1 MNKAE
6 IALTKMLM
14 STDPATVADAC
25 AVKCL
30 RLVETRKVPAAATDG
45 VVLLVN
51 PDFLEPLS
59 IDQICGLLVHEVCH
73 VRFAHTARFA
83 DSGWLDHDRANR
95 SMDREIN
102 PLVMKAGY
110 QLPPN
115 GCWPQDI
122 GCENGLSW
130 EEYYQHESASDEQPE
145 DQAEDEQPSDQPE
158 STESD
163 KKQQGGSDDGQQ
175 GEGSPDGQPE
185 AQGGNQPSEQAGDQ
199 KGQVANGVHAAGS
212 LTERFAPEV
221 LGRDED
227 PAELAEEVAEALEDA
242 AEQGKVQPADVKPHR
257 AGTGTQ
263 SQSLQAELVIATDC
277 RWQDAVI
284 GLVATRASGESIA
297 DWSRPSRRSI
307 AQGSYRPSRRKVSG
321 YRLALVLDVSGSCI
335 GFFSEWQSMAREL
348 VEAVPEITEIEIF
361 YHDEH
366 VTGTGS
372 WVRRTGDEVEIK
384 AQGGGGTDFRPVLA
398 EVERSDV
405 DGVILF
411 TDSEGP
417 WPTSCSMDC
426 VTVQP
431 PGSYRQS
438 PIGTT
443 IRIDSWR

>member
-30 RLVETRKVPAAATDG
+30 RLVETREVPAAATDG

-51 PDFLEPLS
+51 PDFLEALS

-73 VRFAHTARFA
+73 VRFGHHARFA
-83 DSGWLDHDRANR
+83 DSGWLDHDRANK

-102 PLVMKAGY
+102 PLVVRAGY
-110 QLPPN
+110 QLPPD
-115 GCWPQDI
+115 GCWPRDI
-122 GCENGLSW
+122 GCNDGLSW
-130 EEYYQHESASDEQPE
+130 EEYYQHEAGSDEQA
-145 DQAEDEQPSDQPE
+145 QDEQSQEQPE
-158 STESD
+158 SSETSD
-163 KKQQGGSDDGQQ
+163 KQQDRSQDGEA
-175 GEGSPDGQPE
+175 GESSPDGKPE
-185 AQGGNQPSEQAGDQ
+185 AQDGNQADSGP
-199 KGQVANGVHAAGS
+199 VVNGVHAPGS

-242 AEQGKVQPADVKPHR
+242 AEQGKVKPSKTQRHK

-263 SQSLQAELVIATDC
+263 SQSLRAELIVATDC

-307 AQGSYRPSRRKVSG
+307 AQGSYRPARRKVSG

-348 VEAVPEITEIEIF
+348 VEAVPEITEIEIY
-361 YHDEH
+361 YHDEK
-366 VTGTGS
+366 VTGNDS
-372 WVRRTGDEVEIK
+372 WDRRTGDEVTIK

-398 EVERSDV
+398 EVERADV
-405 DGVILF
+405 DGAILF
-411 TDSEGP
+411 TDSQGH
-417 WPTSCSMDC
+417 WPYRCSIDC

-438 PIGTT
+438 PFGKT
-443 IRIDSWR
+443 IRINEWQ

>member
-30 RLVETRKVPAAATDG
+30 QLVETREVPAAATDG

-51 PDFLEPLS
+51 PDFLEGLS

-73 VRFAHTARFA
+73 VRFGHNARFA
-83 DSGWLDHDRANR
+83 DSGWLDHDRANK

-102 PLVMKAGY
+102 PLVVRAGY

-115 GCWPQDI
+115 GCWPRDI
-122 GCENGLSW
+122 GCYDGLSW
-130 EEYYQHESASDEQPE
+130 EEYYQHEAGSDEQA
-145 DQAEDEQPSDQPE
+145 QDEQAQDKPE
-158 STESD
+158 STQSD
-163 KKQQGGSDDGQQ
+163 DKQQGGSKDGEQ
-175 GEGSPDGQPE
+175 GESSPDGQPDG
-185 AQGGNQPSEQAGDQ
+185 QDGDQ
-199 KGQVANGVHAAGS
+199 PGDELGSQDGPVADGVHAPGS
-212 LTERFAPEV
+212 LTERFAPQV

-242 AEQGKVQPADVKPHR
+242 AEQGKVKPTKTQRHK

-263 SQSLQAELVIATDC
+263 SQELRAELIVATDC

-307 AQGSYRPSRRKVSG
+307 AQGSYRPARRKVSG

-335 GFFSEWQSMAREL
+335 GYFSEWQSMAREL
-348 VEAVPEITEIEIF
+348 VEAVPEITEIDIY
-361 YHDEH
+361 YHDDQ
-366 VTGTGS
+366 VTGTDS
-372 WVRRTGDEVEIK
+372 WVRRTGDEVTIQ

-398 EVERSDV
+398 EVERADV

-417 WPTSCSMDC
+417 WPTSCSIDC

-443 IRIDSWR
+443 VRINEWQ